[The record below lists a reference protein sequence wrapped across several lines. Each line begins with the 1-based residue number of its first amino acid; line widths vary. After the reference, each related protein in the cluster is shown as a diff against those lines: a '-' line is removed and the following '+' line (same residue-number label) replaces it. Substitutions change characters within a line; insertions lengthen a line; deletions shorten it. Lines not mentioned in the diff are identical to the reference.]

1 MSLPAHPLPAERSL
15 GGWVGGRACS
25 KFSSGEGEPQLVW
38 CGSRALDSR
47 FRKGEVKAVH
57 KLGHWEHRRM
67 LDIDSAFRQLPEYR
81 KHRPANEWFS
91 NCDLGM
97 PGRP

>member
-47 FRKGEVKAVH
+47 FRKGERLRQFTG
-57 KLGHWEHRRM
+57 LG
-67 LDIDSAFRQLPEYR
+67 IG
-81 KHRPANEWFS
+81 NIGG
-91 NCDLGM
+91 C
-97 PGRP
+97 